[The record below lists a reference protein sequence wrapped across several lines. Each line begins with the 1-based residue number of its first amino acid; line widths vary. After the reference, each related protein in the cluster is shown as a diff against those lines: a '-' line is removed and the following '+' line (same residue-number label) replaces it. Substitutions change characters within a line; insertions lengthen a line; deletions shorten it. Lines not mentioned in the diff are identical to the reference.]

1 MPEVLQQFHSLYPL
15 GAYDMTRF
23 LAYVVQ
29 ANVEVEGDYG
39 LPEVLQQFHSLY
51 PLEDL
56 AAAEAPSPVFGV
68 PTQLVKGVASLDGQA
83 AALRRVDGR
92 QVRATWRP
100 LNP

>member
-1 MPEVLQQFHSLYPL
+1 ME
-15 GAYDMTRF
+15 A
-23 LAYVVQ
+23 
-29 ANVEVEGDYG
+29 EGDYG

-68 PTQLVKGVASLDGQA
+68 ATQVIKGVASLDGQA

-92 QVRATWRP
+92 QVRATEH
-100 LNP
+100 